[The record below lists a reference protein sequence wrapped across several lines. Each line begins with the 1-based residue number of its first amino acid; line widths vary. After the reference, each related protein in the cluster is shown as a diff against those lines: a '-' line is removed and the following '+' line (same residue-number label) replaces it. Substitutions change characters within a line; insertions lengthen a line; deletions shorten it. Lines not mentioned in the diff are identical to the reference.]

1 MTTEGQEASVDEL
14 KAALK
19 PFALMV
25 MQLSKSLDDEEIVI
39 MALKPPAPAVTDTD
53 PWASS
58 VYTPPFPVT
67 VGDVR
72 RAAYLLGLLR
82 KLEGRID
89 SERAPK

>member
-1 MTTEGQEASVDEL
+1 MAEPTLDEL
-14 KAALK
+14 KEALR

-25 MQLSKSLDDEEIVI
+25 MQLSRALDDNDIVI
-39 MALKPPAPAVTDTD
+39 MSLKPPVAQPTDAD

-58 VYTPPFPVT
+58 VYTPPFPVA

-72 RAAYLLGLLR
+72 RAAYLLGLLK